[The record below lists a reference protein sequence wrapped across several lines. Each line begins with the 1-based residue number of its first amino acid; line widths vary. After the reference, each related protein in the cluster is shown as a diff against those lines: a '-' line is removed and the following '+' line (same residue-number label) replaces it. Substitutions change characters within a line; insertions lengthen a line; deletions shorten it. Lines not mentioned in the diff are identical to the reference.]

1 MSTGYW
7 LGVDLGGTK
16 ILAGLFDDDLK
27 LLARSKQPTAAET
40 GPTGV
45 VANIV
50 KAVDAVV
57 RESGVDASQIRGMGI
72 GIPGQIELGTTRVK
86 FAPNLDWR
94 DVDLKPLMPA
104 AWRWPLVVENDV
116 RMGTYGE
123 FAHGSAK
130 GARHVLGVFVGT
142 GVGGGMILD
151 GELFTGFNGNA
162 GEIGHL
168 IVHWRQGT
176 ELEGIAGRKYMM
188 KRAKE
193 KLDDAP
199 KRVRKEWKG
208 IDLAGVRSSQ
218 LAEYYQKDDPVAVE
232 LVDDAAP
239 RTGGRARRLNQLYQ
253 PGSDRGRRRRHRRA
267 GRHVHRAH
275 LGDRPAVHAARR
287 RDRRAV
293 RRAPRSA
300 TTAASS
306 AAPRTRRRTR
316 SPRCR
321 KSRERRTYPPTPS
334 LKGRG
339 AKHARRHSRFARCS
353 SWLCSP
359 SL

>member
-27 LLARSKQPTAAET
+27 LLARAKQPTSAAG

-50 KAVDAVV
+50 KAVDEVV
-57 RESGVDASQIRGMGI
+57 RAADIDPSKILGMCL
-72 GIPGQIELGTTRVK
+72 GIPGQIELGSTRVK

-94 DVDLKPLMPA
+94 DVDVKPLLPES
-104 AWRWPLVVENDV
+104 WHWPIIVENDV

-123 FAHGSAK
+123 FAHGAAK

-142 GVGGGMILD
+142 GVGGGMILN

-168 IVHWRQGT
+168 IVHWRRGT

-193 KLDDAP
+193 ILDDAP

-208 IDLAGVRSSQ
+208 VDLAGVRSSQ
-218 LAEYYQKDDPVAVE
+218 LAEYYQKDDPVAVQ
-232 LVDDAAP
+232 LVDDAARALGAALGGLVNFISP
-239 RTGGRARRLNQLYQ
+239 QVIVVGGGVTGALGDTFIERIWEIAQRYALPGAANGVKCVSAQLGDDSGIVGCAAY
-253 PGSDRGRRRRHRRA
+253 A
-267 GRHVHRAH
+267 KAH
-275 LGDRPAVHAARR
+275 LPAAPAVPAE
-287 RDRRAV
+287 
-293 RRAPRSA
+293 P
-300 TTAASS
+300 
-306 AAPRTRRRTR
+306 
-316 SPRCR
+316 SPAEVVQ
-321 KSRERRTYPPTPS
+321 SE
-334 LKGRG
+334 
-339 AKHARRHSRFARCS
+339 AI
-353 SWLCSP
+353 
-359 SL
+359 

>member
-16 ILAGLFDDDLK
+16 ILAGLFDDELK
-27 LLARSKQPTAAET
+27 LLARSKQPTAAES
-40 GPTGV
+40 GPSGV
-45 VANIV
+45 VANIA

-57 RESGVDASQIRGMGI
+57 REANVDPAQVRGMGI

-94 DVDLKPLMPA
+94 DVDIKPLLPA
-104 AWRWPLVVENDV
+104 GWRWPLVVENDV

-123 FAHGSAK
+123 FAHGAAR

-142 GVGGGMILD
+142 GVGGGLILN

-176 ELEGIAGRKYMM
+176 HLEGIAGRKYMM
-188 KRAKE
+188 KRAKD

-199 KRVRKEWKG
+199 KRVRKEC
-208 IDLAGVRSSQ
+208 LAGVRSSQ

-232 LVDDAAP
+232 LIDDAARALGAALGGLINFVSP
-239 RTGGRARRLNQLYQ
+239 EVIVLGGGVTGA
-253 PGSDRGRRRRHRRA
+253 
-267 GRHVHRAH
+267 
-275 LGDRPAVHAARR
+275 LGDTFIERIWEIAQRYTLPGAAAGIRCVPAALGDDSGIVGCAAYAKAHPPAPAVNPLFEG
-287 RDRRAV
+287 DSCKPTG
-293 RRAPRSA
+293 APV
-300 TTAASS
+300 TTW
-306 AAPRTRRRTR
+306 P
-316 SPRCR
+316 
-321 KSRERRTYPPTPS
+321 
-334 LKGRG
+334 
-339 AKHARRHSRFARCS
+339 
-353 SWLCSP
+353 
-359 SL
+359 